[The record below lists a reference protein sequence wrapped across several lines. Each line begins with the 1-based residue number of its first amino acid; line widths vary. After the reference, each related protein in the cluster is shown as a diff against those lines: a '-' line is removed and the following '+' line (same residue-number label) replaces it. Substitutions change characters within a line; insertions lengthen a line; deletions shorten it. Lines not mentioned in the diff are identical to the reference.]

1 MGFQNHFDKVQ
12 GFRSISSK
20 RSAAIETE
28 KCISFLLLLKLGYLK
43 IDIESEAA
51 AAAEVNL
58 NHNYIDHHFLCQH
71 EDFCHDSK

>member
-1 MGFQNHFDKVQ
+1 MIKSKDFVPLA
-12 GFRSISSK
+12 SSSK
-20 RSAAIETE
+20 AIAAVK